1 MLTRWKKPRPADCA
15 MCAIPTSSGSL
26 EGVKTIA
33 TGKLNQVA
41 ARLGDQAPMAAT
53 CCNACRACVQ
63 TNLIAGAL
71 AAAIA
76 AGAGI
81 ARFGRRLVRAA

>member
-1 MLTRWKKPRPADCA
+1 

-53 CCNACRACVQ
+53 CCNACRTCVQ
-63 TNLIAGAL
+63 TNAL
-71 AAAIA
+71 AAVA
-76 AGAGI
+76 AGGLWLLSFAG
-81 ARFGRRLVRAA
+81 RLVKRSG

>member
-1 MLTRWKKPRPADCA
+1 MKAEWQGRMTQ
-15 MCAIPTSSGSL
+15 SL
-26 EGVKTIA
+26 AKYGEH
-33 TGKLNQVA
+33 
-41 ARLGDQAPMAAT
+41 APMAAT

-71 AAAIA
+71 AATIA

-81 ARFGRRLVRAA
+81 ARLGRRLVRAA